1 MTLPVPSIE
10 KQRAIVKEYNTV
22 VNRIQLN
29 EELNQ
34 KLEATAQ
41 ALYKHWFVDFE
52 FPCLPQNYRF
62 SGHVNPVSADMQTE
76 NYKFPGASKPDGF
89 EAVLTYKR
97 VGGLP
102 APDGESWYVY
112 LILCEDD
119 SIYKDMTNDLYRRFY
134 EHYTGQGAKH
144 TQTHKPIKV
153 IHWEQFK
160 NKEEAAQREKELK
173 TGYGRTWISRQIDKA
188 GGIQNLKTGLPAP
201 KTQLRTAGKMVWN
214 EELEKEIPEG
224 WVVDKLGQLIE
235 YVKGFAFKSNIYQ
248 IEGYPIVRVSDLTN
262 KSIDFRQCFCLNPK
276 DSHLYEKVNLTH
288 NDIIITSVGSWA
300 SNPDSVV
307 GKVIKV
313 PSLKEKAFLNQ
324 NMVRLRC
331 KLKEAQLVFYNT
343 LIRKEFSEY
352 IISGA
357 QGSANQ
363 ASITLKH
370 VFNYNICFPKEHLL
384 KSLSNKFNLI
394 NNYSSFREAE
404 NDILFELEKHIL
416 SKMSKAKTQAQATT
430 A

>member
-1 MTLPVPSIE
+1 MKSNYRRIGDYIRKVDNRNRDLKVTKLYGLSMKKEFRVSTSNTVGTNMKNYKIMQKYQFACDFMSPIRVDKLPVVLKLDDEPNLVSPAYPVFEVVDRNELDPEYLMMWFRRTEFDRFVSFKCDAAIRGGYGWEEFCDTTLPVPSIE

-29 EELNQ
+29 EELSQ

-52 FPCLPQNYRF
+52 FPNEKGQPYQS
-62 SGHVNPVSADMQTE
+62 SG
-76 NYKFPGASKPDGF
+76 
-89 EAVLTYKR
+89 
-97 VGGLP
+97 
-102 APDGESWYVY
+102 
-112 LILCEDD
+112 
-119 SIYKDMTNDLYRRFY
+119 
-134 EHYTGQGAKH
+134 
-144 TQTHKPIKV
+144 
-153 IHWEQFK
+153 
-160 NKEEAAQREKELK
+160 
-173 TGYGRTWISRQIDKA
+173 
-188 GGIQNLKTGLPAP
+188 
-201 KTQLRTAGKMVWN
+201 GKMVWS

-224 WVVDKLGQLIE
+224 WEVDKLGQLIE